1 MNPLDVLSKFDNH
14 FVIRTVSFQVQLE
27 ADGFFLL
34 RKFRVCIRSK
44 QGELVPTCNFLNLIF
59 YKSDFKNT
67 CWASPK
73 PNIQH
78 KIAPTA
84 YLSSH

>member
-1 MNPLDVLSKFDNH
+1 MKPLNVLSKFENH
-14 FVIRTVSFQVQLE
+14 FVSQTVSFQVHLE
-27 ADGFFLL
+27 AGGYFFSGS
-34 RKFRVCIRSK
+34 FRVCSRSK